1 MNSDVY
7 TDATGNGLV
16 TIPMSASLSAFEYI
30 DPATK
35 ARLEAAG
42 DSSMVA
48 TFAAMGINLGIS
60 LVFGGSISA
69 MWTMVNTI

>member
-1 MNSDVY
+1 
-7 TDATGNGLV
+7 
-16 TIPMSASLSAFEYI
+16 MSGYLSKYEYI

-35 ARLEAAG
+35 ARLDAAG
-42 DSSMVA
+42 DSSMAA
-48 TFAAMGINLGIS
+48 TFAAVGINLGIS